1 MRYYSDNHNEVRVRF
16 LKVAVFGHA
25 YAESVA
31 NELCET
37 LQKFSLPLKYLL
49 SLSSD
54 GLNVNKAIKTN
65 INSKLKANYQ
75 RELVDTGPCQLHV
88 VHNSF
93 RKGVEGYGSD
103 VENLCIDI
111 YYFFKLSPP
120 RREDYADVQQKLN
133 LDEFVFLWHVQSQW
147 LSLIPA
153 IERVRKQF
161 PALKEYFRKL
171 PDSDKNIAKNARYK
185 RIMTFLTSPE
195 TMVQLCFLESVKPIF
210 DKFLES
216 FQVEGPLIHN
226 LYPCMVLL
234 LKQMM
239 SWFLK
244 PKVLQ
249 KKTVA
254 ELLKLDIKHSDSQLK
269 DSELEIGL
277 RTRQALNDVKNSGM
291 QKQCYLGIRTFF
303 TETLNYMQKSLAL
316 RNPLTE
322 ALACLHPAEKAKIT
336 SVEKIGKVGDS
347 LPCI

>member
-1 MRYYSDNHNEVRVRF
+1 MIGHGLGPYFLQKTVDDILNTPRTYFTLHFDATTTLQIKKQFDILVRYYSDNHNEVRVGF
-16 LKVAVFGHA
+16 LKAAVFGHA

-54 GLNVNKAIKTN
+54 GPNVNKAIKTN

-93 RKGVEGYGSD
+93 RKGFDRYGSD

-111 YYFFKLSPP
+111 YYFLKLSPP

-133 LDEFVFLWHVQSQW
+133 LDEFVFLRHVQSRW
-147 LSLIPA
+147 LYLIPA

-161 PALKEYFRKL
+161 RALKEYFRKL
-171 PDSDKNIAKNARYK
+171 PDSEENIGKNARYK
-185 RIMTFLTSPE
+185 QIMTLLTSPE

-226 LYPCMVLL
+226 FYPCMVLL
-234 LKQMM
+234 LNLMM

-254 ELLKLDIKHSDSQLK
+254 ELLKLDMKH
-269 DSELEIGL
+269 
-277 RTRQALNDVKNSGM
+277 
-291 QKQCYLGIRTFF
+291 
-303 TETLNYMQKSLAL
+303 
-316 RNPLTE
+316 
-322 ALACLHPAEKAKIT
+322 
-336 SVEKIGKVGDS
+336 
-347 LPCI
+347 

>member
-1 MRYYSDNHNEVRVRF
+1 MNS
-16 LKVAVFGHA
+16 
-25 YAESVA
+25 
-31 NELCET
+31 ET

-54 GLNVNKAIKTN
+54 GPNVNKAIKTI
-65 INSKLKANYQ
+65 INSKLKVNDQ

-93 RKGVEGYGSD
+93 RKGVEGYGSE

-120 RREDYADVQQKLN
+120 RREDNADVQQKLN
-133 LDEFVFLWHVQSQW
+133 LDEFVFLWHVQSRW

-185 RIMTFLTSPE
+185 RIMTLLTSPE
-195 TMVQLCFLESVKPIF
+195 TMVKPIF
-210 DKFLES
+210 GKFLES
-216 FQVEGPLIHN
+216 FQVGGPLIHN

-239 SWFLK
+239 SQFLK
-244 PKVLQ
+244 PKIIQ
-249 KKTVA
+249 KKTVV
-254 ELLKLDIKHSDSQLK
+254 ELLKLDMKYSDSQLK
-269 DSELEIGL
+269 DSELEI
-277 RTRQALNDVKNSGM
+277 
-291 QKQCYLGIRTFF
+291 
-303 TETLNYMQKSLAL
+303 E
-316 RNPLTE
+316 
-322 ALACLHPAEKAKIT
+322 IT
-336 SVEKIGKVGDS
+336 N
-347 LPCI
+347 

>member
-1 MRYYSDNHNEVRVRF
+1 MRVRF

-37 LQKFSLPLKYLL
+37 LQKFGFPLKYLL

-54 GLNVNKAIKTN
+54 GPNVNKAVKTN

-133 LDEFVFLWHVQSQW
+133 LDEFVFLQHVQSRW

-161 PALKEYFRKL
+161 PAFKEYLRKL

-185 RIMTFLTSPE
+185 RIMTLLTSPE

-239 SWFLK
+239 SRFLK

-254 ELLKLDIKHSDSQLK
+254 ELLKLDMKHSDSQLK

-277 RTRQALNDVKNSGM
+277 PTRQALNDVKSSGM

-303 TETLNYMQKSLAL
+303 A
-316 RNPLTE
+316 E
-322 ALACLHPAEKAKIT
+322 AN
-336 SVEKIGKVGDS
+336 
-347 LPCI
+347 